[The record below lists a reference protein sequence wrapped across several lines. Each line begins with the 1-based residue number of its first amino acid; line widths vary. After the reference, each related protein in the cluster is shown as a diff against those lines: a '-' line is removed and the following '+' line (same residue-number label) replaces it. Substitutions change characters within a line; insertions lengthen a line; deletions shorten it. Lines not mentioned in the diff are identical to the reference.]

1 MALPTYLDLVN
12 DVLVRM
18 REPEVTTVAENT
30 VSNLVGKYINDAK
43 RQVSD
48 AYDWDA
54 FNTPITVSTIANTTG
69 PYSLTG
75 AGVRY
80 KTMDVINTTSFYEMQ
95 PLSHANYDSFYYT
108 TPTPTKGL
116 PMYYSIKGVDT
127 NGDIKVNFWPVPDAV
142 YSIRFSLIVPEA
154 DFTTDTSTTLLAKEP
169 IVLGAFAR
177 ALVERGED
185 GGLSSSEAYAM
196 YKSCMSDLIAL
207 ELARSPEN
215 DTFEAV

>member
-18 REPEVTTVAENT
+18 REPQVTTVSENT
-30 VSNLVGKYINDAK
+30 VSALVGKYINDAK

-69 PYSLTG
+69 PYSITG
-75 AGVRY
+75 AGVRF

-108 TPTPTKGL
+108 TPTPTTGL

-154 DFTTDTSTTLLAKEP
+154 DFTTDSSTTLLAKEP

-185 GGLSSSEAYAM
+185 GGLSSSEAYAL

>member
-30 VSNLVGKYINDAK
+30 VSALVGKYINDAK

-54 FNTPITVSTIANTTG
+54 FNTPITVNTIANTTG
-69 PYSLTG
+69 PYSITG
-75 AGVRY
+75 AGVRF
-80 KTMDVINTTSFYEMQ
+80 KTMDVINTTSFYELS

-142 YSIRFSLIVPEA
+142 YAIRFSLIVPEA
-154 DFTTDTSTTLLAKEP
+154 DFTTDSSTTLLAKEP

-185 GGLSSSEAYAM
+185 GGLSSSEAYAL

>member
-18 REPEVTTVAENT
+18 REPQVSTVAENT
-30 VSNLVGKYINDAK
+30 VSALVGKYINDAK

-69 PYSLTG
+69 PYSITG
-75 AGVRY
+75 AGVRF
-80 KTMDVINTTSFYEMQ
+80 KTMDVINTTSFYQMS

-108 TPTPTKGL
+108 TPTPTTGL

-154 DFTTDTSTTLLAKEP
+154 DFTTDASTTLLAKEP

-185 GGLSSSEAYAM
+185 GGLTSSEAYAL
-196 YKSCMSDLIAL
+196 YKSSMSDLIAL

>member
-18 REPEVTTVAENT
+18 REPQVTTVSENT
-30 VSNLVGKYINDAK
+30 VSALVGKYINDAK

-54 FNTPITVSTIANTTG
+54 FNTPITVNTIANTTG
-69 PYSLTG
+69 PYSITG

-80 KTMDVINTTSFYEMQ
+80 KTMDVINTTSFYEMS

-154 DFTTDTSTTLLAKEP
+154 DFTTDASTTLLAKEP

-185 GGLSSSEAYAM
+185 GGLSSSEAYAL
-196 YKSCMSDLIAL
+196 YKSSMSDLIAL

>member
-1 MALPTYLDLVN
+1 MALPTYLQLVN

-18 REPEVTTVAENT
+18 REPEVTAVAENT

-54 FNTPITVSTIANTTG
+54 FNTPITISTVVGQSAG
-69 PYSLTG
+69 YSITG
-75 AGVRY
+75 AGVRF
-80 KTMDVINTTSFYEMQ
+80 KTMDVINTSNYYSMQ
-95 PLSHANYDSFYYT
+95 PLSHVNYDNFYYT
-108 TPTPTKGL
+108 TPTPTRGL
-116 PMYYSIKGVDT
+116 PMYYTMQGVDT
-127 NGDIKVNFWPVPDAV
+127 NGDMKVNFWPVPDQV
-142 YSIRFSLIVPEA
+142 YNIRFSLIVPEA
-154 DFTTDTSTTLLAKEP
+154 DFTTDTSTTLLAREP

-185 GGLSSSEAYAM
+185 GGLTSSEAYAL
-196 YKSCMSDLIAL
+196 YKSCLSDLIAL

>member
-54 FNTPITVSTIANTTG
+54 FNTPITVPTVSGQSQGYVI
-69 PYSLTG
+69 TG
-75 AGVRY
+75 AGVRF
-80 KTMDVINTTSFYEMQ
+80 KTMDVINTTSFYQMQ
-95 PLSHANYDSFYYT
+95 PLSHTNYDSFYYT
-108 TPTPTKGL
+108 TPTPTSGL
-116 PMYYSIKGVDT
+116 PMYYTMQGVNS
-127 NGDIKVNFWPVPDAV
+127 NGDMKVNFWPVPDAV
-142 YSIRFSLIVPEA
+142 YNIRFSLIVPEA
-154 DFTTDTSTTLLAKEP
+154 DFTTDTSTTLLAREP

-185 GGLSSSEAYAM
+185 GGLTSSEAYAL
-196 YKSCMSDLIAL
+196 YKSCLSDLIAL

-215 DTFEAV
+215 DSFEAV

>member
-18 REPEVTTVAENT
+18 REPQVSTVSENT
-30 VSNLVGKYINDAK
+30 VSALVGKYLNDAK

-54 FNTPITVSTIANTTG
+54 FNTAINVTTAVG
-69 PYSLTG
+69 QSAGYSITG
-75 AGVRY
+75 AGVRF
-80 KTMDVINTTSFYEMQ
+80 KTMDVINTTNYYQLQ
-95 PLSHANYDSFYYT
+95 PLSHVNYDNFYYT
-108 TPTPTKGL
+108 IPIPTRAL
-116 PMYYSIKGVDT
+116 PMYYTMQGVDS
-127 NGDIKVNFWPVPDAV
+127 NGDMKVNFWPVPDQI
-142 YSIRFSLIVPEA
+142 YNIRFSLIVPEA
-154 DFTTDTSTTLLAKEP
+154 EFTTDTSTTLLAKEP

-185 GGLSSSEAYAM
+185 GGLSSSEAYGL
-196 YKSCMSDLIAL
+196 YKSALADLISL

-215 DTFEAV
+215 DTFEAT

>member
-18 REPEVTTVAENT
+18 REPQVSTVAENT
-30 VSNLVGKYINDAK
+30 VSALVGKYINDAK

-69 PYSLTG
+69 PYSITG
-75 AGVRY
+75 AGVRF

-185 GGLSSSEAYAM
+185 GGLSSSEAYAL

>member
-18 REPEVTTVAENT
+18 REPTVETVSQNT
-30 VSNLVGKYINDAK
+30 VSALVGKYVNDAK
-43 RQVSD
+43 RQVAD

-54 FNTPITVSTIANTTG
+54 FNTAITVTTTANNTG

-80 KTMDVINTTSFYEMQ
+80 KTMDVINTTAYNQLS
-95 PLSHANYDSFYYT
+95 PLSHERYDAFYYT
-108 TPTPTKGL
+108 IPNPTKGL
-116 PMYYSIKGVDT
+116 PLYYTIRGVDT
-127 NGDIKVNFWPVPDAV
+127 SGDIKVVFWPVPDAV
-142 YSIRFSLIVPEA
+142 YNIRFSLIIPES
-154 DFTTDTSTTLLAKEP
+154 DFTTDSSTTLLAKEP

-185 GGLSSSEAYAM
+185 GGLSSSEAYSL
-196 YKSCMSDLIAL
+196 YKSSLADLISL

-215 DTFEAV
+215 DTFEAT

>member
-1 MALPTYLDLVN
+1 MALPTYLQLVN

-30 VSNLVGKYINDAK
+30 VSALVGKYINDAK

-54 FNTPITVSTIANTTG
+54 FNTPITVNTIANTTG
-69 PYSLTG
+69 PYSITG
-75 AGVRY
+75 AGVRF

-108 TPTPTKGL
+108 TPTPTTGL

-154 DFTTDTSTTLLAKEP
+154 DFTTDASTTLLAKEP

-185 GGLSSSEAYAM
+185 GGLSSSEAYAL
-196 YKSCMSDLIAL
+196 YKSSMSDLIAL

>member
-18 REPEVTTVAENT
+18 REPTVTTVSQNT
-30 VSNLVGKYINDAK
+30 VSALVGKYVNDAK

-69 PYSLTG
+69 PYSITG

-80 KTMDVINTTSFYEMQ
+80 KTMDVINTTSFYELS

-127 NGDIKVNFWPVPDAV
+127 SGDIKVNFWPVPDAV

-154 DFTTDTSTTLLAKEP
+154 DFTTDSSTTLLAKEP

-185 GGLSSSEAYAM
+185 GGLSSSEAYAL
-196 YKSCMSDLIAL
+196 YKSCLSDLISL

-215 DTFEAV
+215 DQFEAV

>member
-1 MALPTYLDLVN
+1 MALPTYLELVN

-18 REPEVTTVAENT
+18 REPQVTTVAET
-30 VSNLVGKYINDAK
+30 TFSSLIGKFINDTK

-54 FNTPITVSTIANTTG
+54 FNTPITVNTIANTTG
-69 PYSLTG
+69 PYSITG

-80 KTMDVINTTSFYEMQ
+80 KTMDVINITSFYEMS

-154 DFTTDTSTTLLAKEP
+154 DFSTDSSTTLLAKEP
-169 IVLGAFAR
+169 IVLGAYAR
-177 ALVERGED
+177 ALIERGED
-185 GGLSSSEAYAM
+185 GGLSSSEAFAM

>member
-1 MALPTYLDLVN
+1 L
-12 DVLVRM
+12 
-18 REPEVTTVAENT
+18 
-30 VSNLVGKYINDAK
+30 S
-43 RQVSD
+43 
-48 AYDWDA
+48 
-54 FNTPITVSTIANTTG
+54 
-69 PYSLTG
+69 
-75 AGVRY
+75 
-80 KTMDVINTTSFYEMQ
+80 

-142 YSIRFSLIVPEA
+142 YAIRFSLIVPEA
-154 DFTTDTSTTLLAKEP
+154 DFSTDSSTTLLAKEP
-169 IVLGAFAR
+169 IVLGAYAR
-177 ALVERGED
+177 ALIERGED
-185 GGLSSSEAYAM
+185 GGLNSSEAFAM

>member
-1 MALPTYLDLVN
+1 MALPTYLQLVN

-18 REPEVTTVAENT
+18 REPQVTAVSENT
-30 VSNLVGKYINDAK
+30 VSALVGKYVNDAK

-69 PYSLTG
+69 PYSITG
-75 AGVRY
+75 AGIRY
-80 KTMDVINTTSFYEMQ
+80 KTMDVINTTSFYELS

-108 TPTPTKGL
+108 TPTPTTGL

-154 DFTTDTSTTLLAKEP
+154 DFTTDSSTTLLAKEP

-185 GGLSSSEAYAM
+185 GGLSSSEAYAL
-196 YKSCMSDLIAL
+196 YKSCLSDLISL

-215 DTFEAV
+215 DQFEAV

>member
-1 MALPTYLDLVN
+1 MALPTYLQLVN

-18 REPEVTTVAENT
+18 REPEVTAVAENT

-69 PYSLTG
+69 PYSITG
-75 AGVRY
+75 AGIRY
-80 KTMDVINTTSFYEMQ
+80 KTMDVINTTSFYELS

-108 TPTPTKGL
+108 TPTPTTGL

-185 GGLSSSEAYAM
+185 GGLTSSEAYAL
-196 YKSCMSDLIAL
+196 YKSCLSDLIAL

-215 DTFEAV
+215 DQFEAV

>member
-18 REPEVTTVAENT
+18 REPQVTTVSENT
-30 VSNLVGKYINDAK
+30 VSALVGKYINDAK

-69 PYSLTG
+69 PYSITG

-80 KTMDVINTTSFYEMQ
+80 KTMDVINTTSFYEMS

-154 DFTTDTSTTLLAKEP
+154 DFTTDSSTTLLAKEP

-185 GGLSSSEAYAM
+185 GGLTSSEAYAL
-196 YKSCMSDLIAL
+196 YKSCLSDLIAL

-215 DTFEAV
+215 DQFEAV

>member
-1 MALPTYLDLVN
+1 MALPTYLELVN

-18 REPEVTTVAENT
+18 REPQVTTVAET
-30 VSNLVGKYINDAK
+30 TFSSLIGKFINDTK

-54 FNTPITVSTIANTTG
+54 FNTPITVNTIANTTG
-69 PYSLTG
+69 PYSITG

-80 KTMDVINTTSFYEMQ
+80 KTMDVINTTSFYEMS

-108 TPTPTKGL
+108 TPTPTTGL

-154 DFTTDTSTTLLAKEP
+154 DFSTDSSTTLLAKEP
-169 IVLGAFAR
+169 IVLGAYAR
-177 ALVERGED
+177 ALIERGED
-185 GGLSSSEAYAM
+185 GGLSSSEAFAM